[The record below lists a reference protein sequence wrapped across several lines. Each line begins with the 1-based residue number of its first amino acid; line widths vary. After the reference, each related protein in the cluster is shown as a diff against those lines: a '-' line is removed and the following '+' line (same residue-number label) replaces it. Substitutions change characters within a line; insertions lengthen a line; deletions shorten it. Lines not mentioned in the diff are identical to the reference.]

1 MPLRSIV
8 FMLYFCGSCTA
19 SLMVPMIG
27 VVCYIVLYHVYP
39 QTTWW
44 GAALEPLGIRYSF
57 ICGVCLL
64 VGTLLNL
71 NRLRFGRHFVSG
83 VEWGFTAFIFAV
95 LVSSVMAEEWTPRSE
110 FALDKI
116 LKVFLF
122 VFMLSHVVVT
132 RRRLWQLTLV
142 FTLLALY
149 LGYEAKNAPISAF
162 EQNRLDGLGG
172 PDFHESAALAIHL
185 FALLPFVAVVFRQRS
200 WGLKLLAFLA
210 AGFSVNAILL
220 CRARTAFV
228 AGVIAGTLALWYIPK
243 RHRRW
248 AVSLLLIGLCGGV
261 FLSDSYF
268 RERMVTIFSSAEE
281 RDKSA
286 HHRVLIWESAWRMI
300 QGRPMGVG
308 IGRFE
313 FEIGHYAPP
322 EVFIV
327 AGTARRDAHNTY
339 ILCAAELGVVGLL
352 AFLSIVG
359 LAWWTL
365 GRLGRR
371 VRSLEDPDLLELMI
385 FANRLSLLVYL
396 VAGLFVSRLYTE
408 GMWIFLTLP
417 VCLDRAVYNEIRQ
430 QAAASVVVEL
440 PQLGW
445 RPGVQEAVIS

>member
-1 MPLRSIV
+1 MPLRSII

-19 SLMVPMIG
+19 AFMVPMIG

-44 GAALEPLGIRYSF
+44 GVVLEPLGIRYSF
-57 ICGVCLL
+57 ICGICLL

-71 NRLRFGRHFVSG
+71 NRLRFGRHFMSG
-83 VEWGFTAFIFAV
+83 VEWGYVAFIFAV
-95 LVSSVMAEEWTPRSE
+95 LVSCVMVNEWIPRSE
-110 FALDKI
+110 IALDKI

-122 VFMLSHVVVT
+122 VFMMSHVVVT

-142 FTLLALY
+142 FTLMALY
-149 LGYEAKNAPISAF
+149 LGHESRNAPLSAF
-162 EQNRLDGLGG
+162 SQNRLNGIGG
-172 PDFHESAALAIHL
+172 PDFRESAALAIHL
-185 FALLPFVAVVFRQRS
+185 FALLPFVAVVLRQRS

-210 AGFSVNAILL
+210 AGYSVNAILL
-220 CRARTAFV
+220 CRARSAFV

-248 AVSLLLIGLCGGV
+248 AVSWLLVGLCGGV

-281 RDKSA
+281 RDKSS
-286 HHRVLIWESAWRMI
+286 HNRLLIWKSAWLMI
-300 QGRPMGVG
+300 QERPMGVG

-313 FEIGHYAPP
+313 YEISHYAPP
-322 EVFIV
+322 EIFSEE
-327 AGTARRDAHNTY
+327 GSARRDAHNTY
-339 ILCAAELGVVGLL
+339 ILCAAELGIVGLL
-352 AFLSIVG
+352 AFLGTVG

-365 GRLGRR
+365 GRLSRQ
-371 VRSLEDPDLLELMI
+371 VRQLEDSDLLELII

-396 VAGLFVSRLYTE
+396 VSSFFVSRLYTE
-408 GMWIFLTLP
+408 GMWIILTLP

-430 QAAASVVVEL
+430 QVGQTVVVEL
-440 PQLGW
+440 PQLGL
-445 RPGVQEAVIS
+445 GAGIKEAVIS